1 MQPLFRVVQR
11 YFAYFYNPMPA
22 KRIYILVLP
31 LMFLFAGCGIYSFS
45 GATIEGKNIN
55 IHQLENKA
63 RNVEPSLSST
73 LTDKIR
79 GRILSQTGLAPV
91 TRDDADYDMTGSI
104 TSYEV
109 TVTGATSVQVASKNR
124 LTMSVQI
131 VFKNRLNEKA
141 NFSQTFT
148 RFSDFDA
155 AQILDN
161 VKAALIE
168 DIGNQLAD
176 DIFNKAFVNW

>member
-1 MQPLFRVVQR
+1 MGD
-11 YFAYFYNPMPA
+11 FAYFYKLMPA
-22 KRIYILVLP
+22 RHLYIFLLP
-31 LMFLFAGCGIYSFS
+31 LLLLLGGCHIYSFS
-45 GATIEGKNIN
+45 GANIEGKNIN

-73 LTDKIR
+73 LTDKLR
-79 GRILSQTGLAPV
+79 SRILSQTGLSPV
-91 TRDDADYDMTGSI
+91 TKDDADYDISGAI
-104 TSYEV
+104 TTYEV
-109 TVTGATSVQVASKNR
+109 TVTGATSVQIASKNR

-131 VFKNRLNEKA
+131 TFKNRLNEKA

-161 VKAALIE
+161 VKASLIE